1 MLRQADAT
9 VRVQGK
15 TNALSQIKPKGG
27 KENTMTS
34 DEITEYYFCLTDFAK
49 AKYRD
54 CSYIDDVIQESFLSF
69 LLDLHSGK
77 EITNPKA
84 YLRAVLLHKYNDALR
99 RKYRQRVDYYGD
111 MTVVCDEFRS
121 SDDSADTVDEETAE
135 QLRREIGRLSK
146 IYREVMVRFYMRGE
160 PVEKISTELGIPK
173 GTVMSRLNRGR
184 ELVREGFRK
193 MENYSELSY
202 APKKTTMSIVGY
214 SGTNGEP
221 FSLVNS
227 RLEQNLLIAAYEKP
241 LTVSSLSGIM
251 GVPAAYLEDIA
262 EKLTEGELM
271 GKTAAGLYYTR
282 CFTEEYNR
290 SFGDEAAQRSA
301 AEELCE
307 PIWNEVWRVMSPI
320 TAEEEVKTMNEKQK
334 STLFLFLTLQSLT
347 DAIIRIMEENGA
359 KINFPND
366 IPERPNGGRWIAQL
380 RYMDDGARLGKYETS
395 GPVQNPFSRNNDGQ
409 LEYIS
414 FTYQSM
420 LGETHFSYGKHPIW
434 EVSKL
439 LASYVTDVKPDNDEV
454 YELIPNLIE
463 MKILRREKD
472 GSTALDIPA
481 LSFDTANKWQ
491 PAATE
496 LNNNIYEIVKDRL
509 SEIYLSHKNS
519 IPRHVDNRNYYEHD
533 GALGC
538 YRIIQ
543 LCEIVNRGLMPY
555 KAEIGRTPII
565 YIRYKKS

>member
-1 MLRQADAT
+1 
-9 VRVQGK
+9 
-15 TNALSQIKPKGG
+15 
-27 KENTMTS
+27 MTS
-34 DEITEYYFCLTDFAK
+34 DEITEYYFHLTSCAK

-84 YLRAVLLHKYNDALR
+84 YLRAVLLHKYNDVLR

-111 MTVVCDEFRS
+111 MTLICGEVSSNEAESS
-121 SDDSADTVDEETAE
+121 SDTADEETEE
-135 QLRREIGRLSK
+135 QLRLEIGRLSK
-146 IYREVMVRFYMRGE
+146 IYREVIVRFYMRGE
-160 PVEKISTELGIPK
+160 PVEKISSELGIPK

-241 LTVSSLSGIM
+241 LSVSSLSGIM

-271 GKTAAGLYYTR
+271 GKTASGLYFTR
-282 CFTEEYNR
+282 CFVEKYNR
-290 SFGDEAAQRSA
+290 SFGDEAAQRTA

-320 TAEEEVKTMNEKQK
+320 ITEDEVKAMNEKQK
-334 STLFLFLTLQSLT
+334 GTLFLFLTLQSLT

-359 KINFPND
+359 KIKFPDD
-366 IPERPNGGRWIAQL
+366 IPERPRRGRWIAQL
-380 RYMDDGARLGKYETS
+380 RYMDEGAPYSKYETS
-395 GPVQNPFSRNNDGQ
+395 GPVQNSFSKNNDGH

-414 FTYQSM
+414 YTYQSM

-439 LASYVTDVKPDNDEV
+439 LASYVIDVKPDNDEV

-463 MKILRREKD
+463 MNILRREND
-472 GSTALDIPA
+472 GGTALDIPA
-481 LSFDTANKWQ
+481 LSWDTANRWN
-491 PAATE
+491 PAMID
-496 LNNNIYEIVKDRL
+496 LKKNVYEIVKERL
-509 SEIYLSHKNS
+509 TEIYLSHKNS
-519 IPRHVDNRNYYEHD
+519 IPRHVDNRNYYKHD
-533 GALGC
+533 GALEC

-555 KAEIGRTPII
+555 KVEIGKTPII
-565 YIRYKKS
+565 YISFKKS